1 MGVGGARERERQTD
15 RQTDRPTDRPTD
27 RQTNR
32 QTDRQTYL
40 HAYNQWDQIRDVTS
54 QKTWNS
60 ISTKET
66 EIGDKYVLS
75 KQMG

>member
-1 MGVGGARERERQTD
+1 MCIFVYILYTVYIYICVCIERERENIYTYIF
-15 RQTDRPTDRPTD
+15 
-27 RQTNR
+27 
-32 QTDRQTYL
+32 TYL
-40 HAYNQWDQIRDVTS
+40 HAYSQWDQTRDVTS